1 MMMRRD
7 GFYVIRC
14 PNCGRYTYAPIRQKT
29 RLCVYC
35 QRIFKINPLNAV
47 YVENAETARTYVK
60 QYQSGKH
67 HLEFMHA
74 VEKSRD
80 TIRQL
85 IPDDQIKLDQLQ
97 EHQHPPQSVSNRRRE
112 LERILN
118 QHARTS
124 EMDLQVLEQE
134 CDTAGIP
141 WDWASH
147 QIEMLIAS
155 GHIIS
160 PKPWQIRLVVDEAT
174 STKDSEIGDSSTKL
188 IREIGEIVR
197 QSQEPLS
204 FAEILAQFKRK
215 FKREVDIEEA
225 LDILRHQGY
234 VLKTPKGTY
243 KWIAK

>member
-1 MMMRRD
+1 MMMRRE
-7 GFYVIRC
+7 GFYIIRC

-47 YVENAETARTYVK
+47 YVENPEMARAYVK

-97 EHQHPPQSVSNRRRE
+97 EHQQPRQPISNRRRE

-118 QHARTS
+118 KHARSS

-134 CDTAGIP
+134 CNNAGIP
-141 WDWASH
+141 WEWASH
-147 QIEMLIAS
+147 QIEMLIRS

-160 PKPWQIRLVVDEAT
+160 PKPWQIRLVIDEAT
-174 STKDSEIGDSSTKL
+174 SIKHSEPEDSPTKL
-188 IREIGEIVR
+188 AREIGEIIR

-204 FAEILAQFKRK
+204 SAEILTQFKRK
-215 FKREVDIEEA
+215 FKTSVDIEEA
-225 LDILRHQGY
+225 LNVLRHQGY

-243 KWIAK
+243 KWIAE